1 MISKNLKERIFTSL
15 ILFFLAG
22 LVIINYTILVY
33 ISIVLGV
40 MSIIEFVNLSKNI
53 LQNYIYKFVIN
64 SLFISYVL
72 LFFSL
77 FIFYSSFTQ
86 FKIILFILLF
96 GCVASDLG
104 GYIFG
109 KILKGPKLTKISPK
123 KTISGSIGSFIFSII
138 LVSSLIFYFTN
149 QFSFKNILI
158 GFFTSFACQSGD
170 IFFSYLKRKAKFK
183 DTGNLLPGHGGILDR
198 LDGIYFGIPVGF
210 VTLILVYL

>member
-1 MISKNLKERIFTSL
+1 MISKNLKKRIFTSL

-123 KTISGSIGSFIFSII
+123 KTISGSIGSFILSII

-158 GFFTSFACQSGD
+158 GFFTSIACQSGD

>member
-1 MISKNLKERIFTSL
+1 MISKNLKKRIFTSL

>member
-1 MISKNLKERIFTSL
+1 MISKNLKKRIFTSL

-138 LVSSLIFYFTN
+138 LVSSLIDL
-149 QFSFKNILI
+149 S
-158 GFFTSFACQSGD
+158 
-170 IFFSYLKRKAKFK
+170 
-183 DTGNLLPGHGGILDR
+183 
-198 LDGIYFGIPVGF
+198 
-210 VTLILVYL
+210 